1 MEGRLNHTPF
11 TATIGW
17 PQPPHLFFFFV
28 VLFFCKVQPFG
39 TLFVQAQSQE
49 GFISVDCGF
58 EGGSRYQDNSTGLE
72 YSPDSQFINTGE
84 NRNVSE
90 NRFSKRYGT
99 LRSFPNGTRNCYR
112 LSPVQ
117 SGNKYLIRAG
127 FLYGNYDGQGS
138 SPIFDLHIGVNFWT
152 TVKMGSAGRF
162 VSDIIT
168 VSQGDLIQVCL
179 VNTGTGTPFISV
191 LELRP
196 LLNFMYPFA
205 NASQSLVNQER
216 WNYGTGNQVRYPDD
230 PYDRIWDAV
239 TNDFLVLNTTN
250 EVEVKAGDV
259 FLVPS
264 KVLRTA
270 VSDTRPNLDMT
281 IRAVSQSPGARIYI
295 VMHFAELVK
304 LNSANE
310 SRQLNIFGLNGQV
323 LLFPNYIAPYLT
335 ADHKEIMNVALG
347 GSGSYNISINVSSSS
362 THSYMINALESF
374 IVRQM
379 NESQTDDRDVSAI
392 EDIKRVFRLTGN
404 WEADPCSPK
413 EYTWKGVSCSGYG
426 DSRPARIISLNL
438 SSTGLDGKIPTS
450 IGNLTALASLDLSNN
465 YLIGPIPDILGELPY
480 LQFINLSGNE
490 DIGVVPENICQKM
503 LEGILSLSINGE
515 PKQCK
520 SGHNNNNKQKIIIP
534 IIIVV
539 IILLMMLL
547 VVFVWLIKRKRKK
560 YSSQGFSNEQCIT
573 RSRTTE
579 ENSWKRKSVQFT
591 YAEILQITQKFNHEI
606 GKGGFGIVYLGNLTD
621 GTKVAVKVLS
631 SSSSQGSKEF
641 QSEVLLL
648 SRVHHKNLVCLLGY
662 CEDIQHLSL
671 VYEYMDNGTLRDHL
685 SGDIHNSKLLSW
697 SKRVNIALQAAQG
710 LDYLHNGCRPPII
723 HRDIKSN
730 NILLNCELVAKIA
743 DFGLSRAFSNDY
755 ATHITTGLAG
765 TLGYLDPECLN
776 SKLSQKSDVYSFG
789 IVLLEIITGQPP
801 HSNSTKRTHIVEWVH
816 SKFQSGDIKNIID
829 PMLKE
834 DIDINIARKIIEVAI
849 SCTSKTSEE
858 RMTMSNTVIHLK
870 QCLEVIESHKSS
882 MQKSNGTLDFESSAP
897 TAPSDR

>member
-39 TLFVQAQSQE
+39 TLFVRAQSQE

-72 YSPDSQFINTGE
+72 YSPDSQFINTE
-84 NRNVSE
+84 RT
-90 NRFSKRYGT
+90 GT
-99 LRSFPNGTRNCYR
+99 FPNGTRNCYR

-152 TVKMGSAGRF
+152 TSKWDPR
-162 VSDIIT
+162 
-168 VSQGDLIQVCL
+168 GDLIQVCL

-205 NASQSLVNQER
+205 NASQPLVNQER

-250 EVEVKAGDV
+250 EVEVKSGDV

-335 ADHKEIMNVALG
+335 ADHKEITNVALG

-465 YLIGPIPDILGELPY
+465 NLIGPIPDILGELPY

-534 IIIVV
+534 IIIVSQMNNA
-539 IILLMMLL
+539 LLEVELL
-547 VVFVWLIKRKRKK
+547 RKIVGK
-560 YSSQGFSNEQCIT
+560 E
-573 RSRTTE
+573 
-579 ENSWKRKSVQFT
+579 
-591 YAEILQITQKFNHEI
+591 KFNHEI

-829 PMLKE
+829 P
-834 DIDINIARKIIEVAI
+834 INIMYI
-849 SCTSKTSEE
+849 KTSEE